1 MHPPRSPT
9 AAARRWNPWQ
19 AFRRRHLHDYPP
31 AAAAL
36 WLAIVLSGT
45 GALAWQLWRL
55 QDLAGA
61 SPLLAVVTAVG
72 LAAAA
77 SLFSVRLPRTSHAV
91 SAADI
96 FIFGALLA
104 TGPAAATLA
113 AGIDGYVGT
122 RRSSKRLSSWLASPA
137 AAMAAM
143 TVTAL
148 AFETLQGAAMRG
160 GFGAEGAAFGA
171 LCVVAVLPWAGTT
184 LPLMAV
190 MALKRSAPLQPL
202 DWLAGSSWMG
212 ALFLFAA
219 CFAGLVHLGAQRFG
233 NTVLVVSVTVV
244 FALVL
249 LLRASLARQERE
261 HAAQQARVE
270 AAEREAA
277 LNHERFTAA
286 FTHAAIG
293 MAVVRES
300 GQTLKANLALA
311 ELLVRRGDSMLGQP
325 FLDFVHGGDRQLF
338 QRQVQQVLD
347 APDHDFSMELRML
360 RGDEAP
366 LWTAVH
372 CSRFADP
379 DGSGHGLIYQVLDI
393 TSRQQAEQRLHHIAY
408 HDTLTDLANRLHFQE
423 QLALAVERS
432 RTQDDVRFAVLFIDL
447 DRFKMV
453 NDSFGH
459 HAGNEL
465 LCATAERLKGGV
477 RPADLVARLG
487 GDEFAVLLD
496 GLHDKD
502 AGLKLAERLLASISR
517 PIEIAGSEVL
527 PGASLGITFSDLGY
541 RTVDE
546 ILRDADLAMYEAKGG
561 GRGRVAVF
569 DQSMHDKV
577 AQRLALENDLR
588 RAIGE
593 GQLSLQFQPLYELQG
608 HRLAGFEALARW
620 MHPQRG
626 AVSPAVFIAV
636 AEESDLITALT
647 DWVIE
652 QAIAQLAGWRRTRG
666 AGAQETRG
674 AGAQETRGAGPQ
686 EARAVSEPLTSI
698 CVGDAPQ
705 PLCLE
710 AAPDSSCTEGTQES
724 RCAHAARGLTL
735 AVNISSRDL
744 ARPSL
749 VDHVRQVLARHG
761 VPATALT
768 LEITESTLMARLDAA
783 LHTMRTLREDG
794 VRFSIDDFGTGY
806 SSLAYLGTL
815 PIDTLKIDRSFVA
828 GLERRPQDREIVR
841 TIAQL
846 GHTLG
851 RKVVAEGIET
861 PEQLA
866 ALRSMGVDLG
876 QGYLLSRPLPAEQ
889 VPALLVVE
897 QAAGA

>member
-1 MHPPRSPT
+1 MHPPFSPS
-9 AAARRWNPWQ
+9 AADRRWNPWQ
-19 AFRRRHLHDYPP
+19 AFRRQHLHDYPA

-61 SPLLAVVTAVG
+61 SQLLAVVTAVG

-122 RRSSKRLSSWLASPA
+122 RRSSRRLSSWLASPA

-143 TVTAL
+143 SVTAL
-148 AFETLQGAAMRG
+148 AFEALRGAAMRL

-171 LCVVAVLPWAGTT
+171 LCVVAVLPWVGTT

-190 MALKRSAPLQPL
+190 MALKRGAPLRPL
-202 DWLAGSSWMG
+202 EWLAGSSWMG

-233 NTVLVVSVTVV
+233 NTVLVVSVGVV

-293 MAVVRES
+293 MAVVRDS

-311 ELLVRRGDSMLGQP
+311 QLLGRRGDSMLGQP

-432 RTQDDVRFAVLFIDL
+432 RTEADRRFAVLFIDL

-502 AGLKLAERLLASISR
+502 AGLKLAERLLTSISR

-593 GQLSLQFQPLYELQG
+593 GQLSLQYQPLYELQG

-636 AEESDLITALT
+636 AEESGLITALT

-652 QAIAQLAGWRRTRG
+652 QAIAQLAGWRRTRIGDALAAHGVDDGLESHG
-666 AGAQETRG
+666 AE
-674 AGAQETRGAGPQ
+674 
-686 EARAVSEPLTSI
+686 
-698 CVGDAPQ
+698 DAPQ
-705 PLCLE
+705 PHGIEGAQCSPRTGRAQE
-710 AAPDSSCTEGTQES
+710 AG
-724 RCAHAARGLTL
+724 CAHAARRLTL

-744 ARPSL
+744 ARPGL

-768 LEITESTLMARLDAA
+768 LEITESTLMAGLDAA
-783 LHTMRTLREDG
+783 LHTMRTLRADG

-815 PIDTLKIDRSFVA
+815 PIDTLKIDRSFVT

-876 QGYLLSRPLPAEQ
+876 QGYLLARPLPAEQ

>member
-1 MHPPRSPT
+1 MSTPAPSPGPDRPQP
-9 AAARRWNPWQ
+9 AAARRPWL
-19 AFRRRHLHDYPP
+19 AFHRRHLHDYPP
-31 AAAAL
+31 AATAL
-36 WLAIVLSGT
+36 WLAIVLAGAAAALWQLV
-45 GALAWQLWRL
+45 ALAQAADTTQLL
-55 QDLAGA
+55 STVLVVTLAGA
-61 SPLLAVVTAVG
+61 ASRFAVK
-72 LAAAA
+72 
-77 SLFSVRLPRTSHAV
+77 LPRSSHAI

-96 FIFGALLA
+96 FIFGALA
-104 TGPAAATLA
+104 SAGPAAATLA

-122 RRSSKRLSSWLASPA
+122 RRTSKRLSSWLASPA

-143 TVTAL
+143 TVTAIAYEAL
-148 AFETLQGAAMRG
+148 RGAALRQ
-160 GFGAEGAAFGA
+160 GFGAEGAGFAA
-171 LCVVAVLPWAGTT
+171 LCAVAPLPWVATT
-184 LPLMAV
+184 VPLMAM
-190 MALKRSAPLQPL
+190 MALKRGAPLTPL
-202 DWLAGSSWMG
+202 AWLSGSAWMG

-219 CFAGLVHLGAQRFG
+219 CFAGLVHLGAQHFG
-233 NTVLVVSVTVV
+233 GIVLGVSVTVV

-249 LLRASLARQERE
+249 LLRVGLARQERE

-270 AAEREAA
+270 AAERDAA

-293 MAVVRES
+293 MAVVRPS
-300 GQTLKANLALA
+300 GETLQVNLALA
-311 ELLVRRGDSMLGQP
+311 ELLARPGEALLGLP
-325 FLDFVHGGDRQLF
+325 FLGLVHPGDGPLF
-338 QRQVQQVLD
+338 QRRVQGVLD
-347 APDHDFSMELRML
+347 APDHDFSMELRLL
-360 RGDEAP
+360 RGDGAP

-372 CSRFADP
+372 CSRFAEP

-408 HDTLTDLANRLHFQE
+408 HDPLTDLANRLHFQE
-423 QLALAVERS
+423 QLTLAVERS
-432 RTQDDVRFAVLFIDL
+432 RTQPRVRFAVLFIDL

-465 LCATAERLKGGV
+465 LCTTAERLKSGV

-496 GLHDKD
+496 GLSDKD
-502 AGLKLAERLLASISR
+502 TGLKLAERLLASISR
-517 PIEIAGSEVL
+517 PVEVSGTEVL

-546 ILRDADLAMYEAKGG
+546 ILRDADLAMYEAKAG

-593 GQLSLQFQPLYELQG
+593 GQLSLQFQPLFELHG

-620 MHPQRG
+620 VHPQRG
-626 AVSPAVFIAV
+626 AVSPATFIAV
-636 AEESDLITALT
+636 AEESGLITGLT

-652 QAIAQLAGWRRTRG
+652 QAVAQLAGWQRTRAACAIEMALADG
-666 AGAQETRG
+666 ALSLPCAHGA
-674 AGAQETRGAGPQ
+674 PP
-686 EARAVSEPLTSI
+686 PLT
-698 CVGDAPQ
+698 V
-705 PLCLE
+705 
-710 AAPDSSCTEGTQES
+710 
-724 RCAHAARGLTL
+724 

-749 VDHVRQVLARHG
+749 VEHVRDVLARHG
-761 VPATALT
+761 VPAAALT
-768 LEITESTLMARLDAA
+768 LEITESTLMARLEAA
-783 LHTMRTLREDG
+783 LQTMRTLRADG

-828 GLERRPQDREIVR
+828 GLDRRPQGREIVR

-861 PEQLA
+861 AEQLA
-866 ALRSMGVDLG
+866 VLRSMGVDLG
-876 QGYLLSRPLPAEQ
+876 QGYLLSRPLSAEQ

-897 QAAGA
+897 QPAP